1 MGMNEETKGLTP
13 AQAMLHFEAN
23 YFEGLFKN
31 KTAANPEYY
40 RCYRAIE
47 AARNRPIT
55 LSRAK
60 GILSKFAP
68 GKYQFTEK
76 IEAL

>member
-1 MGMNEETKGLTP
+1 MNEETKGLTP
-13 AQAMLHFEAN
+13 SQAMLHFEAN
-23 YFEGLFKN
+23 YFEELFKN

-47 AARNRPIT
+47 TARNQPIT
-55 LSRAK
+55 ISRAK
-60 GILSKFAP
+60 AILEKFAP
-68 GKYQFTEK
+68 GKYHFTEK